1 MADDHDWLVVQT
13 GDAANDGRVV
23 GEVTVTVQFV
33 ELGEDV
39 FDVVQGI
46 RTFRV
51 TRQTCDLPA
60 GQLAEDVFGQRFAL
74 VLQAGDLIADIQRIV
89 ITDQAQLFDLGL
101 QVGDR
106 LFEI

>member
-1 MADDHDWLVVQT
+1 MTDDHHRLVFQT
-13 GDAANDGRVV
+13 GDTANDGRVV
-23 GEVTVTVQFV
+23 REVTVTVQFV
-33 ELGEDV
+33 ELGEDML
-39 FDVVQGI
+39 DVVEGV
-46 RTFRV
+46 RAFRV
-51 TRQTCDLPA
+51 TRQACDLPA

>member
-1 MADDHDWLVVQT
+1 MTDDHHWLVVQT
-13 GDAANDGRVV
+13 GNTANDCSVV
-23 GEVTVTVQFV
+23 GEMTVAVQFV

-39 FDVVQGI
+39 LDVVQGV

-51 TRQTCDLPA
+51 TCQACDLPA

-74 VLQAGDLIADIQRIV
+74 VLQAGNLIADIQRIV